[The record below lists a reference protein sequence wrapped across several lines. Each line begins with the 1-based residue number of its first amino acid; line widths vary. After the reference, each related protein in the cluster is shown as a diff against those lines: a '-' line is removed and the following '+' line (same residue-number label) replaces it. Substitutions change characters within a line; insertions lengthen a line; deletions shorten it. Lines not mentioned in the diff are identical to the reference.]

1 MNVTAVGVVV
11 VLVFGE
17 NLWEI
22 VTNGV
27 TIFHRHMRG
36 RSSVNMLGFCHRRLP
51 FVVVSYGLYVAKDS
65 DKYVIPKHYRFS
77 CDYIS
82 CFLLV

>member
-1 MNVTAVGVVV
+1 MNVTVVGIVV

-27 TIFHRHMRG
+27 TIFYRRMRG
-36 RSSVNMLGFCHRRLP
+36 CNSVNMLGFCPDDFFRCL
-51 FVVVSYGLYVAKDS
+51 YGFCVMTKYI
-65 DKYVIPKHYRFS
+65 DKFIILKHYRFA
-77 CDYIS
+77 
-82 CFLLV
+82 VVV